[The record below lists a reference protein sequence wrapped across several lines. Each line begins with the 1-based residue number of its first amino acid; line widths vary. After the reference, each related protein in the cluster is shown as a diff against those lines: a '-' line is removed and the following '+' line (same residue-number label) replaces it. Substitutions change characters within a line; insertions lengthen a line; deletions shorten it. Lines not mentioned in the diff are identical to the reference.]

1 MSRSPKRQPRRMP
14 RLLLSGA
21 AATAAATAIAA
32 CGSHSQVPS
41 ASGSGAGTTSA
52 ATPVKK
58 GGTLTVLDSS
68 SLSAT
73 GFALDPAQSW
83 SLATTSMGLLNR
95 RLTTWKIGRTGV
107 AKVVPDL
114 ATSDGT
120 ASDGGRAWT
129 FHLRKGIFFSNGQP
143 ITSQDFKY
151 AIERTYA
158 PSLSGGENYQKP
170 LIADT
175 KGYQGPFGG
184 KSLPSIQ
191 TPNSDTI
198 VFHLN
203 KPYGLWPW
211 VVSTVSMSPVPAGK
225 APAATFAKHPITSGP
240 YAVQSATN
248 SQVVMVRNKYW
259 KQSTDPNRSDGPS
272 KIIFKL
278 NQDPTV
284 EAQTLI
290 SDDGSAKD
298 AFGADFVPPAQ
309 LAQIAGDPAAKSRLV
324 TSPASP
330 LEYLAVNMK
339 SPQLRSAKVRE
350 ALQYAIDRQSII
362 VASGGTIAAEPATTL
377 ITPGIAGR
385 VPYDMYPAGQSG
397 NPAKAKQLLTQAG
410 VHHLNLTLAVQNLP
424 VDTAIAQAVQQAYQH
439 AGIKVTIKTLS
450 SDSYYGLVT
459 GNNASGYDL
468 AVSSW
473 QPDFPSAY
481 DNIEPLFASANIGN
495 GNYNL
500 SRLDDPAID
509 QIINRAEATVSS
521 SAGNAL
527 WAKADK
533 MIMRTGAVVPLV
545 YNRNSFLRG
554 SNVQNF
560 YIGTFPAYPLYTA
573 VSLGG

>member
-1 MSRSPKRQPRRMP
+1 MSRSILRTARR
-14 RLLLSGA
+14 RSQTAILAGV
-21 AATAAATAIAA
+21 AATAAGAA
-32 CGSHSQVPS
+32 LVGCGASSQVP
-41 ASGSGAGTTSA
+41 GAGSSSSSK
-52 ATPVKK
+52 ATPVHQ

-114 ATSDGT
+114 ATTTGT
-120 ASDGGRAWT
+120 PSDGGRVWT
-129 FHLRKGIFFSNGQP
+129 YHLKHGIDFSNGQP

-175 KGYQGPFGG
+175 QGYDGPFGG

-240 YAVQSATN
+240 YAVQSA
-248 SQVVMVRNKYW
+248 SQSQIVMVRNKYW
-259 KQSTDPNRSDGPS
+259 KQSTDPNRSDGPNE
-272 KIIFKL
+272 IIFKL

-290 SDDGSAKD
+290 SDDGSAESS
-298 AFGADFVPPAQ
+298 FGADFVPPAQ
-309 LAQIAGDPAAKSRLV
+309 LAQIDNDPTAKSRLV

-339 SPQLRSAKVRE
+339 SSQLQNPKVRE
-350 ALQYAIDRQSII
+350 ALQYAIDRKSLI
-362 VASGGTIAAEPATTL
+362 VAAGGPIAAEPATTL

-385 VPYDMYPAGQSG
+385 VNYDMYPAGQTG
-397 NPAKAKQLLTQAG
+397 DPAKAKQLLAQAG
-410 VHHLNLTLAVQNLP
+410 VHNLNLTLAVENLP
-424 VDTAIAQAVQQAYQH
+424 VDTAMAQAIQQAYQR
-439 AGIKVTIKTLS
+439 AGIKVTLKTLAQ
-450 SDSYYGLVT
+450 DSYFGLVT
-459 GNNASGYDL
+459 GNNASAYDL
-468 AVSSW
+468 SLASW

-481 DNIEPLFASANIGN
+481 DNIEPLFNSADIGN
-495 GNYNL
+495 GNYNQ
-500 SRLDDPAID
+500 SRLDDPAVD
-509 QIINRAEATVSS
+509 KLLNQAEQTINQGQS
-521 SAGNAL
+521 NAL

-533 MIMRTGAVVPLV
+533 MIMATGSVVPLV

-560 YIGTFPAYPLYTA
+560 YIGTFPAYPIYTA

>member
-1 MSRSPKRQPRRMP
+1 MSRPLAHHRSA
-14 RLLLSGA
+14 LLSGGAVLA
-21 AATAAATAIAA
+21 AAAVLAG
-32 CGSHSQVPS
+32 CGSGSQVPGNGGGT
-41 ASGSGAGTTSA
+41 ASTTAKAS
-52 ATPVKK
+52 PVKK

-95 RLTTWKIGRTGV
+95 RLTTWKIGRAGV
-107 AKVVPDL
+107 ARVVPDL

-120 ASDGGRAWT
+120 PSDGGRVWT
-129 FHLRKGIFFSNGQP
+129 YHLKQGIRFSNGQP
-143 ITSQDFKY
+143 ITAQDFKY

-158 PSLSGGENYQKP
+158 PALSGGENYQKP

-175 KGYQGPFGG
+175 KGYTGPFGG

-240 YAVQSATN
+240 YAVQSA
-248 SQVVMVRNKYW
+248 SQTQIVMVRNKYW

-290 SDDGSAKD
+290 ADSGSAQNS
-298 AFGADFVPPAQ
+298 FGADFVPPAQ
-309 LAQIAGDPAAKSRLV
+309 LAQIENNAAAKSRLV

-339 SPQLRSAKVRE
+339 SPQLQNAKVRQ

-362 VASGGTIAAEPATTL
+362 VASGGSIAATPATTL

-385 VPYDMYPAGQSG
+385 VPYDMYPAGTSG
-397 NPAKAKQLLTQAG
+397 NPAKAKQLLAQAG
-410 VHHLNLTLAVQNLP
+410 VHHLNLTLAVENLP
-424 VDTAIAQAVQQAYQH
+424 VDTAIAQAVQQAYQK
-439 AGIKVTIKTLS
+439 AGITVTIKTLS
-450 SDSYYGLVT
+450 QDSYFGLVT
-459 GNNASGYDL
+459 GNSASGYDL

-481 DNIEPLFASANIGN
+481 DNIEPLFNSADIGN

-500 SRLDDPAID
+500 SRLNDPAVD
-509 QIINRAEATVSS
+509 RLINRAEATISQS
-521 SAGNAL
+521 KSNAL
-527 WAKADK
+527 WAKADRT
-533 MIMRTGAVVPLV
+533 IMATGAVVPLV

-560 YIGTFPAYPLYTA
+560 YIGTFPAYPIYTA
-573 VSLGG
+573 VSLG

>member
-1 MSRSPKRQPRRMP
+1 MSRSLPHLTRRPPRSA
-14 RLLLSGA
+14 LLSGGAVLA
-21 AATAAATAIAA
+21 AAAVLAG
-32 CGSHSQVPS
+32 CGSGSQVPS
-41 ASGSGAGTTSA
+41 GNGSGNSTTAKAS
-52 ATPVKK
+52 PVKQ

-68 SLSAT
+68 SFSAT
-73 GFALDPAQSW
+73 GFATDPAQSW

-120 ASDGGRAWT
+120 PSDGGRVWT
-129 FHLRKGIFFSNGQP
+129 YHLKSGIFFSNGQP

-158 PSLSGGENYQKP
+158 PALSGGENYQKP

-175 KGYQGPFGG
+175 KGYTGPFGG

-191 TPNSDTI
+191 TPNKNTI

-240 YAVQSATN
+240 YAVQSA
-248 SQVVMVRNKYW
+248 SQTQIVMVRNKYW

-290 SDDGSAKD
+290 SDNGSAQNS
-298 AFGADFVPPAQ
+298 FGADFVPPAQ
-309 LAQIAGDPAAKSRLV
+309 LAQIASNPSAKSRLV

-330 LEYLAVNMK
+330 IQYLAVNMK
-339 SPQLRSAKVRE
+339 SPRLQNAKVRQ
-350 ALQYAIDRQSII
+350 ALQYAIDRQSVI
-362 VASGGTIAAEPATTL
+362 VAAGGPIAAEPATTL

-385 VPYDMYPAGQSG
+385 VPYDMYPAGNSG
-397 NPAKAKQLLTQAG
+397 NPAKAKQLLKQAG
-410 VHHLNLTLAVQNLP
+410 VSHLNLTLAVENLP
-424 VDTAIAQAVQQAYQH
+424 VDTAMGQAVQQAYQK
-439 AGIKVTIKTLS
+439 AGIRVTLKTLS
-450 SDSYYGLVT
+450 SDSYFGLIT
-459 GNNASGYDL
+459 GNNSSGYDIAL
-468 AVSSW
+468 SSW

-481 DNIEPLFASANIGN
+481 DNIEPLFNSADIGN
-495 GNYNL
+495 GNYNV
-500 SRLDDPAID
+500 SRLDDPAVD
-509 QIINRAEATVSS
+509 KLLNQAESTISQS
-521 SAGNAL
+521 KSNAL

-533 MIMRTGAVVPLV
+533 MIMATGCVVPLV
-545 YNRNSFLRG
+545 YNKNSFLRG

-560 YIGTFPAYPLYTA
+560 YIGTFPAYPIYTA
-573 VSLGG
+573 VSLG

>member
-1 MSRSPKRQPRRMP
+1 MSRSLPHLPSRTRRSA
-14 RLLLSGA
+14 LFSGGAVIA
-21 AATAAATAIAA
+21 AAAVLAG
-32 CGSHSQVPS
+32 CGSSGQVPS
-41 ASGSGAGTTSA
+41 GGGNSTTPAKAS
-52 ATPVKK
+52 PVKK

-120 ASDGGRAWT
+120 PSDGGKVWT
-129 FHLRKGIFFSNGQP
+129 YHLKSGIDFSNGQP
-143 ITSQDFKY
+143 ITAQDFKY
-151 AIERTYA
+151 AVERTYA

-175 KGYQGPFGG
+175 KGYAGPFGG
-184 KSLPSIQ
+184 KSLSSIQ
-191 TPNSDTI
+191 TPNKNTI

-240 YAVQSATN
+240 YAVQSA
-248 SQVVMVRNKYW
+248 SQSQIVMVRNKYW
-259 KQSTDPNRSDGPS
+259 KQSTDPTRSDGPS

-290 SDDGSAKD
+290 SDNSSAQSS
-298 AFGADFVPPAQ
+298 FGADFVPPAQ
-309 LAQIAGDPAAKSRLV
+309 LAQISSDPSAKARLV

-330 LEYLAVNMK
+330 IQYLAVNMK
-339 SPQLRSAKVRE
+339 SPQLQNAKVRQ
-350 ALQYAIDRQSII
+350 ALQYAVDRQSII
-362 VASGGTIAAEPATTL
+362 VAAGGSIAAQPATTL

-385 VPYDMYPAGQSG
+385 VPYDMYPAGSTG
-397 NPAKAKQLLTQAG
+397 NPAKAKQLLAQAG

-424 VDTAIAQAVQQAYQH
+424 VDTAMAQAVQQAYQK
-439 AGIKVTIKTLS
+439 AGIKVTLKTLS
-450 SDSYYGLVT
+450 SDSYYGLIT

-468 AVSSW
+468 ALSSW

-481 DNIEPLFASANIGN
+481 DNIEPLFNSADIGN
-495 GNYNL
+495 GNYNV
-500 SRLDDPAID
+500 SRLDDPTVD
-509 QIINRAEATVSS
+509 KLINQAEATINQSKSNVM
-521 SAGNAL
+521 
-527 WAKADK
+527 WARADK
-533 MIMRTGAVVPLV
+533 MIMATGSVVPLV
-545 YNRNSFLRG
+545 YSRNSFLRG

-560 YIGTFPAYPLYTA
+560 YIGTFPAYPIYTA
-573 VSLGG
+573 VSLG

>member
-1 MSRSPKRQPRRMP
+1 MP
-14 RLLLSGA
+14 RSLAHLTRRAPRSALLSGGAVIA
-21 AATAAATAIAA
+21 AAAVLAG
-32 CGSHSQVPS
+32 CGSNSQVPGN
-41 ASGSGAGTTSA
+41 GSGNAPTPVKAS
-52 ATPVKK
+52 PVKK

-120 ASDGGRAWT
+120 PSDGGRVWT
-129 FHLRKGIFFSNGQP
+129 YHLKHGIRFSNGQP

-158 PSLSGGENYQKP
+158 PALSGGENYQKP

-175 KGYQGPFGG
+175 KGYTGPFGG
-184 KSLPSIQ
+184 RSLPSIQ

-225 APAATFAKHPITSGP
+225 APAATFAKHPVTSGP
-240 YAVQSATN
+240 YAVQSA
-248 SQVVMVRNKYW
+248 SQTEIVMVRNRYW

-290 SDDGSAKD
+290 SDSGSAQD
-298 AFGADFVPPAQ
+298 SFGADFVPPAQ
-309 LAQIAGDPAAKSRLV
+309 LAQIANDPSAKSRLV

-339 SPQLRSAKVRE
+339 SPQLRSAKVRQ

-362 VASGGTIAAEPATTL
+362 VASGGTIAAQPATTL

-385 VPYDMYPAGQSG
+385 VPYDLYPAGNTG
-397 NPAKAKQLLTQAG
+397 NPAKAKQLLAQAG
-410 VHHLNLTLAVQNLP
+410 VHHLNLTLAVENLP

-450 SDSYYGLVT
+450 QDSYFGLVT

-468 AVSSW
+468 ALSSW

-481 DNIEPLFASANIGN
+481 DNIEPLFNSADIGN

-500 SRLDDPAID
+500 SRLDDPAVD
-509 QIINRAEATVSS
+509 QIINQAEATISPS
-521 SAGNAL
+521 KSNAL

-533 MIMRTGAVVPLV
+533 MIMRTGSVVPLV

-560 YIGTFPAYPLYTA
+560 YIGTFPAYPIYTA
-573 VSLGG
+573 VSLG